1 MGSPFYRK
9 MLVAAGFSIQEVEA
23 VADTWLER
31 LLVYGNA
38 SQIKD
43 QLLELLGRGVDELAI
58 GPVWVSDAAQET
70 TQLAR
75 MIGQL

>member
-1 MGSPFYRK
+1 
-9 MLVAAGFSIQEVEA
+9 MLVAAGFSTQEVEA
-23 VADTWLER
+23 VADPLLER

-43 QLLELLGRGVDELAI
+43 QLLEILERGVDELVI
-58 GPVWVSDAAQET
+58 GPVWVSNAAQET

-75 MIGQL
+75 MIGQQ

>member
-9 MLVAAGFSIQEVEA
+9 MLVAAGFSTQEVEV
-23 VADTWLER
+23 VADTLLER
-31 LLVYGNA
+31 LLVSGNA
-38 SQIKD
+38 NQIKD
-43 QLLELLGRGVDELAI
+43 QLLEILERGIDELVI

-75 MIGQL
+75 MIGQQ

>member
-1 MGSPFYRK
+1 
-9 MLVAAGFSIQEVEA
+9 MLVAAGFSTQEVEA
-23 VADTWLER
+23 VADPLLER

-43 QLLELLGRGVDELAI
+43 QLLEILERGVDELVI
-58 GPVWVSDAAQET
+58 GPVWVSNVAQET

-75 MIGQL
+75 MICQQ